1 MNPPVP
7 AGWQDLLDAA
17 RRVAG
22 QSIAEEG
29 EGEGE
34 VLGSPDFLLV

>member
-17 RRVAG
+17 HWVAG
-22 QSIAEEG
+22 QPIAEEG

-34 VLGSPDFLLV
+34 VLGSPNFLLV